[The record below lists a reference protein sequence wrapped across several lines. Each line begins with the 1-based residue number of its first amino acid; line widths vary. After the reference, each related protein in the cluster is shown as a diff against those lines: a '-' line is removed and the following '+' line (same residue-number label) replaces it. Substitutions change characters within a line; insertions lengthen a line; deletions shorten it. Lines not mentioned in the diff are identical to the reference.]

1 MNMIESLRFLVLANL
16 CVLAFSSCATE
27 KPGCRSII
35 LQPDMEVSIDERVFY
50 APIDGGH
57 GPTRP
62 ALGLLLREEHFS
74 TLKDA
79 HLLRASLWKLESPSL
94 PQGQCKSGFLMRKP
108 VVECSSLIDDFGLVL
123 VGQFSAGSDT
133 DFGGQREAML
143 SMLTEVEAS
152 LQACE
157 R

>member
-1 MNMIESLRFLVLANL
+1 MNTIDLLRFLVLANL
-16 CVLAFSSCATE
+16 CILAFSSCATE
-27 KPGCRSII
+27 RLGCSSIT
-35 LQPDMEVSIDERVFY
+35 LQPDMEISIDKRVFY

-62 ALGLLLREEHFS
+62 ALGILLREEHFS

-79 HLLRASLWKLESPSL
+79 HLLRASLWNRESLSL
-94 PQGQCKSGFLMRKP
+94 PQGKCKSGFLMKKP

-123 VGQFSAGSDT
+123 VGQFSPGIDS
-133 DFGGQREAML
+133 DFGRQREAML

-152 LQACE
+152 LQACAK
-157 R
+157 